1 MNLNKVALEVLSDCI
16 ISKMEQ
22 ISSIKNVSKQLTV
35 FISEELKIL
44 QQLNSKVCEELHNK
58 TKSSN
63 ITEQNNSN
71 NLL

>member
-1 MNLNKVALEVLSDCI
+1 MNLNKESLEVLSDCI
-16 ISKMEQ
+16 LSKMEQ
-22 ISSIKNVSKQLTV
+22 ISKINKVSNQLSDSINK
-35 FISEELKIL
+35 ELQML
-44 QQLNSKVCEELHNK
+44 QELNTKVCEELHNK

>member
-1 MNLNKVALEVLSDCI
+1 MNLNKESLEVLSDCI
-16 ISKMEQ
+16 LSKMEQ
-22 ISSIKNVSKQLTV
+22 ISKINKVSTQLSDSINK
-35 FISEELKIL
+35 ELQML
-44 QQLNSKVCEELHNK
+44 QELNTKVCEELHNK

>member
-1 MNLNKVALEVLSDCI
+1 MNLNQEALEVLSDCI
-16 ISKMEQ
+16 LSKMEQ
-22 ISSIKNVSKQLTV
+22 ISKINKVSNQLSDSINK
-35 FISEELKIL
+35 ELQML
-44 QQLNSKVCEELHNK
+44 QELNTKVCEELHNK